1 MRGRWPAAAHPV
13 DPAVRARLMTELAEV
28 EHDREYKRPWG
39 DVAMLD
45 AFLRDV
51 VDGR

>member
-1 MRGRWPAAAHPV
+1 MAGGRAPGRPG
-13 DPAVRARLMTELAEV
+13 RAGARDGELAEV